1 MKISKEAQRSARQFF
16 RYCLVDDR
24 LDEDRARKVAQGL
37 AEEKPRHYLQILK
50 YFRKLVEMELAK
62 HHAVIESAVELT
74 DEQRQEIVSG
84 LEARH
89 AGSLTVETK
98 VDPDLIGGVRLRV
111 GDDVYDGSVKGRLQ
125 RLEREFS

>member
-1 MKISKEAQRSARQFF
+1 MKVSKEAQRSARQFF
-16 RYCLVDDR
+16 SYSMVNDR
-24 LDEDRARKVAQGL
+24 LDEERVRKVARGL
-37 AEEKPRHYLQILK
+37 AEEKPRHYPQILK

-62 HHAVIESAVELT
+62 HHAVIESAVELS
-74 DEQRQEIVSG
+74 DEQRQEIISG

-89 AGSLTVETK
+89 GGSLTVETR

-111 GDDVYDGSVKGRLQ
+111 GDDVYDGSVKGRLR